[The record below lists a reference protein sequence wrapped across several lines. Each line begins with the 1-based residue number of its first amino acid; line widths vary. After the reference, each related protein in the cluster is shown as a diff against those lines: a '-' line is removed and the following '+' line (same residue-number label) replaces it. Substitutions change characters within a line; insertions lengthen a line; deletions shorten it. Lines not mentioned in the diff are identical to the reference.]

1 MQRLQEVVR
10 RAEMSQGGGMKLAQQ
25 LTAMEVRHEGLR
37 HTPPLSL
44 PCISPISPLPLPYI
58 SPISPCISLYLP
70 RISAGALRGHAP
82 SLREGHGRL

>member
-10 RAEMSQGGGMKLAQQ
+10 RAEVSQGGGMKLAQQ
-25 LTAMEVRHEGLR
+25 LTAMEVRHEGMR

-58 SPISPCISLYLP
+58 SPISPLYLP
-70 RISAGALRGHAP
+70 HISAGALRGHAP
-82 SLREGHGRL
+82 SLREGHGRLEP